1 MLNVK
6 VEVEQSREKR
16 FYILLG
22 KAQAVPGRAI
32 KQEQEEISLNHEQ
45 TLIAHSVRERQQS

>member
-32 KQEQEEISLNHEQ
+32 KQEQEEISLNHEK